1 MLNNRL
7 VTMNQYGDILY
18 RGQYK
23 KGIYRN
29 IGDYCDENLDPRAI
43 EEVAQRLYW
52 YEETL
57 EDLLDKVEIN
67 K

>member
-23 KGIYRN
+23 KGVYRN
-29 IGDYCDENLDPRAI
+29 IGDYCDENLDPKAI
-43 EEVAQRLYW
+43 EEIAWRLYW
-52 YEETL
+52 YEENL
-57 EDLLDKVEIN
+57 EDLLNKVEVN